1 MKSNEN
7 YHGKYCDKAISLN
20 KKTNCDKM
28 NMYIL
33 NK

>member
-7 YHGKYCDKAISLN
+7 YHGKYCDKAIR
-20 KKTNCDKM
+20 KKVTNCDKM